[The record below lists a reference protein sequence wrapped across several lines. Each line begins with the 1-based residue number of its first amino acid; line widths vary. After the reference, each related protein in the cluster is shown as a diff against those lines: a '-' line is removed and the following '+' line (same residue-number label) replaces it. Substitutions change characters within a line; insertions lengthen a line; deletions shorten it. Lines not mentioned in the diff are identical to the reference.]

1 MIPIGDDNSD
11 RVRTPYVNYVLI
23 AANILVFVFL
33 QQMGQNLDF
42 TYSYS
47 TVPGEIISGKDII
60 TDSRVMIDPI
70 SREKFILPGLGVTN
84 IPVWLTLITSMF
96 MHGGL
101 AHLGGNMLY
110 LWVFGD
116 NIENRLGHLR
126 YLIFYLLVGIIAS
139 LTHVFAEAVLGHN
152 MLVPSLGASGA
163 ISGILGAYVLLFPHR
178 KIHVFFGIFFLTV
191 PAIIVLGLWILFQVL
206 NGMGTLGGQEAAS
219 IAYAAHIGGFIA
231 GLLLIKLF
239 DPGQKVVAKRT
250 YSRF

>member
-239 DPGQKVVAKRT
+239 DPGQKVVAKKT